1 MPASII
7 KQFTDAAAPIPN
19 TRASDTK
26 ASDTKASDIGA
37 SDIGASQTGASHTLI
52 KLLVG
57 ERTFI
62 TTRDTLIRE
71 SQFFSRHLHQ
81 QRITSS
87 QGRLSTPSLPCHLA
101 FWTLKPID
109 VVRSESR
116 RSYR

>member
-19 TRASDTK
+19 TRALDTK
-26 ASDTKASDIGA
+26 A

-71 SQFFSRHLHQ
+71 SQFFS
-81 QRITSS
+81 
-87 QGRLSTPSLPCHLA
+87 
-101 FWTLKPID
+101 
-109 VVRSESR
+109 
-116 RSYR
+116 

>member
-26 ASDTKASDIGA
+26 A

-87 QGRLSTPSLPCHLA
+87 QGRPSTPSLPCHLA